1 MYLRW
6 ELVILMKKIKKFFF
20 LTAFY
25 STNSLAIIDLT
36 PSHIEVQGEQCE
48 KGYRLIKPAE
58 ARKLSTQLYN
68 QNKIEVWGRY
78 FLDNGKTLS
87 ITQDNSI
94 NMDND
99 AFQYLTNIGDNDPHI
114 PTGQSLCT
122 KQKGNFYAVDTSS
135 ETKYQKIIYNELAID
150 QELSD
155 GVLHTTTMDQV
166 SAIKYGQNLISRIR
180 VLVKVDTDNRTSFMI
195 RAVGEDPTPDSQ
207 VSVDGYGNLG
217 YVGLTG
223 AINGKTLRMRYNGTG
238 DRALGPTPPLL
249 DSYLFTP
256 GSGYPLMKYWEFK
269 LNLEESISDGYV
281 LATLNIFSDKAQKQL
296 FEKTNISLELND
308 AEYFPET
315 GVTVVGNSLLSSPIH
330 FRTDE
335 YSQNQWST
343 YRLLYSASSEAI
355 DERYFSGK
363 HIGTLSN
370 FTQKNKYADDLQ
382 NLILAQH
389 TAIPLELPTA
399 HHRQRRC
406 VEDFIQSLQSLGT
419 WALARMWGEPSI
431 CGVQNNQPLANV
443 PPLIVDEP
451 QPTSNSNNVVY
462 EVIEAQ
468 PHSNNPDAFNTAM
481 NVLACDDNVNT
492 DADEGTCTTEQN
504 EAINLMGDLT
514 HDQLE
519 TLINDVQ
526 EHLNLAEQGAVPA
539 LSVDTGNPNLDNFIN
554 HNPEVAINLLN
565 SAMQIANASNVKPDK
580 LVSRRS
586 KKGKKRNDTIVTGS
600 CANSNLEVKDD
611 DGWQCVREIRKR
623 TNRRVTDT
631 VVTLPP
637 LLQTGGQYF
646 TRRSAYTNFNN
657 MIRVFNNS
665 GVSSRMSRN
674 EVSANTWAIAYD
686 GAPAGNNRRFVVLS
700 DANDG
705 RRDRF
710 GFGLTHIWTNRDGGH
725 QNDFMQHGFHNQ
737 EMLAR
742 MIMEA
747 LTSVDG
753 NPRITTRTGEGGQ
766 RRDYAAVTFVYGRYH
781 YLFTNVAIVVGSDG
795 YVITAFPTRNSRLST
810 LEDEL

>member
-1 MYLRW
+1 MN
-6 ELVILMKKIKKFFF
+6 KSKIIFL
-20 LTAFY
+20 LTALY
-25 STNSLAIIDLT
+25 STHSLAIIDLT

-48 KGYRLIKPAE
+48 NGYRLIKPAE
-58 ARKLSTQLYN
+58 AKELSIQLYN
-68 QNKIEVWGRY
+68 QNKIDVWGRY

-94 NMDND
+94 NVVHD
-99 AFQYLTNIGDNDPHI
+99 AFEYLTNISDNDPSI

-122 KQKGNFYAVDTSS
+122 KKKGNFYAIDTSS

-150 QELSD
+150 TDLSD
-155 GVLHTTTMDQV
+155 GVLHTTTTDQV
-166 SAIKYGQNLISRIR
+166 SDIKYGQNLISRIR
-180 VLVKVDTDNRTSFMI
+180 VLVKVATDNRTSFMI
-195 RAVGEDPTPDSQ
+195 RAVGENPTPDPQ

-217 YVGLTG
+217 YVGLAGT
-223 AINGKTLRMRYNGTG
+223 INGKTLRMRYNGTG
-238 DRALGPTPPLL
+238 DRALGPTPRLL
-249 DSYLFTP
+249 DSFLFTP

-269 LNLEESISDGYV
+269 LNLEESISEGYV
-281 LATLNIFSDKAQKQL
+281 LATLNVFSDKAQKQL

-335 YSQNQWST
+335 YSQNQWSS
-343 YRLLYSASSEAI
+343 YHLLYSASSEAI

-363 HIGTLSN
+363 HIGALSN
-370 FTQKNKYADDLQ
+370 STQENKYADDLQ

-399 HHRQRRC
+399 HRRQKRC
-406 VEDFIQSLQSLGT
+406 VEDFIQSLQSLGA
-419 WALARMWGEPSI
+419 WAFARWLGEPSV
-431 CGVQNNQPLANV
+431 CGVQNHQLIANV

-451 QPTSNSNNVVY
+451 QPTGNNSNVVY

-468 PHSNNPDAFNTAM
+468 PHSDNPDAFNTAM

-514 HDQLE
+514 HTQLG
-519 TLINDVQ
+519 TIINDVQ
-526 EHLNLAEQGAVPA
+526 EHLNLAAQGAGPA
-539 LSVDTGNPNLDNFIN
+539 LSVDTGNQHLNDFIN
-554 HNPEVAINLLN
+554 HNPEAAIDLLN
-565 SAMQIANASNVKPDK
+565 SAMLVANASNVKPDK
-580 LVSRRS
+580 LVSRRN
-586 KKGKKRNDTIVTGS
+586 KKGKKRNDNVLTGS
-600 CANSNLEVKDD
+600 CANNDPEVKDD
-611 DGWQCVREIRKR
+611 DGYQCVQKIR
-623 TNRRVTDT
+623 RRANIRPTET
-631 VVTLPP
+631 VVSVPP

-646 TRRSAYTNFNN
+646 TRSTDSSNFHN
-657 MIRVFNNS
+657 MVLAFNNS
-665 GVSSRMSRN
+665 GVSSRMNRN

-725 QNDFMQHGFHNQ
+725 QRDFMQHGFHNQ

-742 MIMEA
+742 MIMAA